1 MRVISQTL
9 YVQQD
14 GAVLRLDHDTV
25 VIARENQGAVRI
37 PLHHV
42 QSIVALGRVSMTSP
56 LLERCARDGRSVVRM
71 DGRGR
76 FLYRL
81 QGPVSGN
88 VLLRTAQHRL
98 LGEPHLQVPLIQAF
112 IAGKLH
118 NGRQNLLRAARD
130 RADERVADRLR
141 QAATEMGRDLR
152 RLPAILDA
160 DVLRGVEGVNARRY
174 FACFPDML
182 SAQVE
187 ADLEPSGRSRRPPRD
202 PVNAVLS
209 LLYGL
214 LRHDVMGALESVGLD
229 PQVGFLHTVR
239 PGRPGLALDL
249 MEEFR
254 PVLADRVALTLFNR
268 RQLRGDD
275 FEALPGGAVT
285 LTERARRLVIEA
297 YQDRKQAEVEHVQLK
312 SHIPLGHALLVQA
325 QLLARAI
332 RREGRGYVPYFQ
344 RG

>member
-1 MRVISQTL
+1 MRVAASTL
-9 YVQQD
+9 YVQQN

-25 VIARENQGAVRI
+25 LVCQDSQVAARI

-81 QGPVSGN
+81 QGPVTGN
-88 VLLRTAQHRL
+88 VLLRTAQYRL
-98 LGEPHLQVPLIQAF
+98 LSDPARQVPLIQA
-112 IAGKLH
+112 IVAGKIY
-118 NGRQNLLRAARD
+118 NARQNLMRAARD
-130 RADERVADRLR
+130 RQDQGAVLRLR
-141 QAATEMGRDLR
+141 EAAGEMTKDIR
-152 RLPAILDA
+152 RLPAVTDIE
-160 DVLRGVEGVNARRY
+160 VLRGVEGVNARRY
-174 FACFPDML
+174 FACWSHMMAATVDPQMEL
-182 SAQVE
+182 K
-187 ADLEPSGRSRRPPRD
+187 GRTRRPPRD
-202 PVNAVLS
+202 PVNAALS

-229 PQVGFLHTVR
+229 PQAGYLHTLR

-254 PVLADRVALTLFNR
+254 PVLADRVAITLFNR
-268 RQLRGDD
+268 RQLQPAD
-275 FEALPGGAVT
+275 FEALPGGAVS
-285 LTERARRLVIEA
+285 LTDRGRREIIEA
-297 YQDRKQAEVEHVQLK
+297 YESRKQAEVEHPQLRARV
-312 SHIPLGHALLVQA
+312 PLGQVILLQA

-332 RREGRGYVPYFQ
+332 RRNGSGYVPYLH